1 LPVVVHRRIN
11 DTVRDGGMMGRLGAR
26 ILTWLD
32 GQGASRGWAW
42 WPRWSAVVPLLLGGV
57 VTCFLLTFLF
67 FLLASEIVED
77 RRLRLDL
84 RLDRWVRAHDYPW
97 LTSAMHLV
105 TDLASTAVA
114 IALWLL
120 IVGWLVWQRR
130 RRAAIIVAVMWPLG
144 QGLVALIKVIYHRAR
159 PELGPGEV
167 PFGGYSFPSG
177 HTFTA
182 VVTYGLL
189 AALIAERLPERARWI
204 PWAVAALVVAGVGYS
219 RVYLGAHYPVDVL
232 GSLLLGGAWL
242 RAMLL
247 ALSRAT
253 PPRSETGPDGSS
265 KFHVRLT
272 E

>member
-1 LPVVVHRRIN
+1 MAIRRRRT
-11 DTVRDGGMMGRLGAR
+11 DTLRDGQVMGRLGAR
-26 ILTWLD
+26 VLTWLD
-32 GQGASRGWAW
+32 EQGASRGWVW
-42 WPRWSAVVPLLLGGV
+42 WPRWSALVPSLLGGV

-67 FLLASEIVED
+67 FLLADEIVED
-77 RRLRLDL
+77 GRLRLDL
-84 RLDRWVRAHDYPW
+84 RLSRWVRAHDHPW
-97 LTSAMHLV
+97 LTSAMHVV
-105 TDLASTAVA
+105 TNLASTAVA
-114 IALWLL
+114 IALWLV

-159 PELGPGEV
+159 PELAPGEV

-189 AALIAERLPERARWI
+189 AALIAEQLPERARWI
-204 PWAVAALVVAGVGYS
+204 PWAGAALVIVGVGYS

-247 ALSRAT
+247 ALSRAA
-253 PPRSETGPDGSS
+253 PARSATGPIGSS
-265 KFHVRLT
+265 
-272 E
+272 